1 MEVASNPGIVPLA
14 EALFVEMRESGFGSY
29 CLTCT
34 ARYAKHLSDFMDRED
49 LRVYDEMTG
58 SAFLEE
64 FCQTHHG
71 ATHQAVHCQNQC
83 NPKWRWIHCT
93 QEAGGSSC
101 AAS

>member
-1 MEVASNPGIVPLA
+1 MEAASNPGIVPLA

-29 CLTCT
+29 CLACT

-71 ATHQAVHCQNQC
+71 ATH
-83 NPKWRWIHCT
+83 
-93 QEAGGSSC
+93 
-101 AAS
+101 